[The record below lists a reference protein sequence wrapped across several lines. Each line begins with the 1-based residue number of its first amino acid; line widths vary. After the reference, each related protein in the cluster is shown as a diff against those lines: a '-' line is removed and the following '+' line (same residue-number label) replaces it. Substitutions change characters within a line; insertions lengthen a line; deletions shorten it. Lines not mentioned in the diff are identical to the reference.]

1 MRESSKPTSTASR
14 KENEW
19 EGRQKDGQS
28 DGSSN
33 APAGRRTRR
42 IASYLFQHDRGNFLE
57 VLAQQLVEHE
67 HNTQHRLRLVVRLMG
82 ERETC

>member
-1 MRESSKPTSTASR
+1 MRESSKPTSTVCR

-57 VLAQQLVEHE
+57 VLAQELIEHE
-67 HNTQHRLRLVVRLMG
+67 HNTQYRLRLVVWLLE
-82 ERETC
+82 ERESC